1 MGPISAHVEVDAPR
15 ERAFDFVGDL
25 ANRPAFM
32 DHFVSGFHLLELES
46 AGAGAGARFRFDVA
60 PQALWFDTSIESTV
74 LPQRISERGRGGR
87 FNRIPCAT
95 EWEFIPGPGSL
106 TTVRVAFWTEPGHP
120 LDRAKEIFGA
130 ASFWHERNWK
140 IALRRLR
147 DLLEAGE
154 PPSSRVAVAG
164 GSRHRTGVP

>member
-1 MGPISAHVEVDAPR
+1 MGPISAQVDVDAPR
-15 ERAFDFVGDL
+15 ERAFDVVADL

-32 DHFVSGFHLLELES
+32 DHFVSGFHLFEIES
-46 AGAGAGARFRFDVA
+46 AGVGAGARFRFDVA
-60 PQALWFDTSIESTV
+60 PQALWFDTTIEG
-74 LPQRISERGRGGR
+74 LERPRRISERGRGGR

-95 EWEFIPGPGSL
+95 EWEFASGPGPL
-106 TTVRVAFWTEPGHP
+106 TPVRVAFWTEPGHP
-120 LDRAKEIFGA
+120 LDRAKEILGA

-154 PPSSRVAVAG
+154 SPDRRVAVAG